1 MMICPICGSE
11 MVGDGF
17 HTIIHCENAEYGDY
31 YDYYDQAPDS
41 NPLECCDEK
50 EVK

>member
-1 MMICPICGSE
+1 MICPVCGGE

-17 HTIIHCENAEYGDY
+17 HTVIHCENAEYGDY
-31 YDYYDQAPDS
+31 YDQAPDS
-41 NPLECCDEK
+41 NPVECCDEK